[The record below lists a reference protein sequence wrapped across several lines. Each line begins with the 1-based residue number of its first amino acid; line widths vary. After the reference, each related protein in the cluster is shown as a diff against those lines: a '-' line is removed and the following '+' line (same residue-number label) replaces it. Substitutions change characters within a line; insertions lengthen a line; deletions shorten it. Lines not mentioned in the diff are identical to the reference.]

1 MLCFDPVTCYLNWGN
16 EKADIEYSM
25 NYMRRYLGD
34 QERINHLGELGKM
47 FHMFSN
53 SINREILGQDK
64 MRFEKNFKSYSNDQ

>member
-1 MLCFDPVTCYLNWGN
+1 
-16 EKADIEYSM
+16 M

-53 SINREILGQDK
+53 SINREILGQEK